1 MLNRTMASS
10 APQHTEQRRP
20 GAVSRPVRARY
31 RGECLLNALLS
42 SLMICA
48 VLHRRPARVAA
59 IAVALCSSSA
69 AAAAQQADTLPFRKG
84 QWGAE
89 FAASNFAGIGVL
101 RFTSPKNAWLLDV
114 QGRIRRESGD
124 NDDPSTPNIIR
135 DDDFAQVRVGWRR
148 YGVLAPRVVR
158 HLGVGVLASRASA
171 DQQVGAFVVSV
182 PFLPLQSHAS
192 TSIGAFAEL
201 GAQWMITPKLSLGA
215 SYMASVSGEWTSVK
229 TTSFTPQ
236 GSTRSTRSVDGY
248 SGVLGPLS
256 IRAAVYF

>member
-1 MLNRTMASS
+1 ML
-10 APQHTEQRRP
+10 PF
-20 GAVSRPVRARY
+20 
-31 RGECLLNALLS
+31 
-42 SLMICA
+42 LMISA
-48 VLHRRPARVAA
+48 ALHRRAARFAVIAA
-59 IAVALCSSSA
+59 ALLSSSA
-69 AAAAQQADTLPFRKG
+69 AAAAQQADTLPFRGG

-89 FAASNFAGIGVL
+89 FSASDFAGVGAL
-101 RFTSPKNAWLLDV
+101 RFTSPRSAWLLDV
-114 QGRIRRESGD
+114 YGRIRRQSGD

-135 DDDFAQVRVGWRR
+135 DDDFVQLRVGWRR

-192 TSIGAFAEL
+192 TSLGAFAEL

-229 TTSFTPQ
+229 TTTFTPQ
-236 GSTRSTRSVDGY
+236 GSTRSTRSIDGY
-248 SGVLGPLS
+248 TGALGPLA